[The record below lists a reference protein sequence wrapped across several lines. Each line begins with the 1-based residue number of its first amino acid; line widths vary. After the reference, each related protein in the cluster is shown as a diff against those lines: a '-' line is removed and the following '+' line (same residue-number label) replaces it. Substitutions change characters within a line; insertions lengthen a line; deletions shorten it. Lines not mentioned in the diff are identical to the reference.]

1 MVYGRLISTYYS
13 TMVQFITL
21 NQRSHHWGGTSPC
34 PSTLGTGGNGACTSH
49 SNLWVVSGAGG
60 GGFVGFNWSKPSG
73 DRLGRRVMNGMTFK
87 VISWDFMVV
96 S

>member
-1 MVYGRLISTYYS
+1 
-13 TMVQFITL
+13 
-21 NQRSHHWGGTSPC
+21 
-34 PSTLGTGGNGACTSH
+34 
-49 SNLWVVSGAGG
+49 VSGAGG

-96 S
+96 SWDFMVV